1 MTAQVQSL
9 PIDQTD
15 NKHSNEELAYLSA
28 DYFHIEQNR
37 LQTFDQ
43 WPVTFIRKEELAR
56 YGFYYTGT
64 DDTVKCHFCRVE
76 IGMWEEHDN
85 VIEEHLRWSP
95 YCPLLRKRPTN
106 NVALDRN
113 FLANVPEPSY
123 DVCGINVRTH
133 SYAEN
138 ASDRMSGDSWS
149 GASDISSGSN
159 SINGNSIVGEAS
171 TSTISTDRSGLQLQ
185 MRHGGDMEAPL
196 AGGAAASAFCSH
208 VTSMVQ
214 TCRPEYPMYAI
225 EADRLKSF
233 EDWPTS
239 MSQKPQQLSDAG
251 FFYTGKS
258 DRVKCFSC
266 GGGLKDWEQG
276 DDPWEQHGI
285 WYSNCHYLKLIKG
298 REFIDR
304 CLAMKADEEAASS
317 QPSTSGVSSNASSLM
332 STSPTTSSGI
342 SSPAPGDDARTSS
355 SNSNSTETTTTT
367 TTVTP
372 KAASSTIGSAVEG
385 DDDAASR
392 GISDGKICKI
402 CYVNEYNIAFLP
414 CGHVVAC
421 AKCASSVTKCPMC
434 QQPFYNVLK
443 LYLS

>member
-15 NKHSNEELAYLSA
+15 NKHSNDELAYLSA

-43 WPVTFIRKEELAR
+43 WPVAFIRKEELAR
-56 YGFYYTGT
+56 YGFYYTGNE
-64 DDTVKCHFCRVE
+64 DTVKCHFCRVE

-85 VIEEHLRWSP
+85 VIDEHLRWSP

-159 SINGNSIVGEAS
+159 SINGNSVVGEAS
-171 TSTISTDRSGLQLQ
+171 TSTISTDRSGLMQL
-185 MRHGGDMEAPL
+185 RRGDEAPL
-196 AGGAAASAFCSH
+196 TGGAVGSALE
-208 VTSMVQ
+208 SMVGSQ
-214 TCRPEYPMYAI
+214 MCRPEYPMYAI

-317 QPSTSGVSSNASSLM
+317 QPSTSGVSSNGSSLM
-332 STSPTTSSGI
+332 STSPATSSGI

-355 SNSNSTETTTTT
+355 SSETT
-367 TTVTP
+367 VVP
-372 KAASSTIGSAVEG
+372 KPASTIGCAVEG
-385 DDDAASR
+385 DDDAANR

>member
-9 PIDQTD
+9 PLDQTD
-15 NKHSNEELAYLSA
+15 NKHSNDELAYMSA

-56 YGFYYTGT
+56 YGFYYTGNE
-64 DDTVKCHFCRVE
+64 DTVKCHFCRVE

-138 ASDRMSGDSWS
+138 ANDRMSGDSWS
-149 GASDISSGSN
+149 GASDISSSGN

-171 TSTISTDRSGLQLQ
+171 TSTISTDRIGL
-185 MRHGGDMEAPL
+185 MRHGDDVALTGIAV
-196 AGGAAASAFCSH
+196 ASAFS
-208 VTSMVQ
+208 SMGTMVGSQ

-332 STSPTTSSGI
+332 STSPATSSGI
-342 SSPAPGDDARTSS
+342 SSPAPGDEARTSS
-355 SNSNSTETTTTT
+355 SSE
-367 TTVTP
+367 TTVTAP
-372 KAASSTIGSAVEG
+372 KPASTIGCAVEG
-385 DDDAASR
+385 DDDAANR

>member
-15 NKHSNEELAYLSA
+15 NKHSNDELAYLSA

-43 WPVTFIRKEELAR
+43 WPVAFIRKEELAR
-56 YGFYYTGT
+56 YGFYYTGNE
-64 DDTVKCHFCRVE
+64 DTVKCHFCRVE

-171 TSTISTDRSGLQLQ
+171 TSTISTDRSGL
-185 MRHGGDMEAPL
+185 MRHGDEVPL
-196 AGGAAASAFCSH
+196 TGGAVAAAFSSSSH
-208 VTSMVQ
+208 MMVGSQ
-214 TCRPEYPMYAI
+214 PCRPEYPMYAI

-304 CLAMKADEEAASS
+304 CLAMKAEEEAAASAAAATTSS

-332 STSPTTSSGI
+332 STSPATSSGI
-342 SSPAPGDDARTSS
+342 SSPVPGDDARPSS
-355 SNSNSTETTTTT
+355 GSEM
-367 TTVTP
+367 TVAVAAP
-372 KAASSTIGSAVEG
+372 KPASTIGCAVEG
-385 DDDAASR
+385 DDDAAAR

>member
-15 NKHSNEELAYLSA
+15 NKHSNDELAYLSAA

-43 WPVTFIRKEELAR
+43 WPVAFIRKEELAR
-56 YGFYYTGT
+56 YGFYYTGNE
-64 DDTVKCHFCRVE
+64 DTVKCHFCRVE

-149 GASDISSGSN
+149 GSSDISSGGN

-171 TSTISTDRSGLQLQ
+171 TSTISTDRSGF
-185 MRHGGDMEAPL
+185 MRHGHDEVPL
-196 AGGAAASAFCSH
+196 AGGAVASAFS
-208 VTSMVQ
+208 SMGTMGMGSQ
-214 TCRPEYPMYAI
+214 PCRPEYPMYAI

-304 CLAMKADEEAASS
+304 CRAMKADEEASSSSS

-332 STSPTTSSGI
+332 STSPATSSGI
-342 SSPAPGDDARTSS
+342 SSPTPGEDARTSS
-355 SNSNSTETTTTT
+355 SSEA
-367 TTVTP
+367 TVAP
-372 KAASSTIGSAVEG
+372 KPASSTIGCAVEG
-385 DDDAASR
+385 DDDAANR